1 MSLLKTK
8 KEIRDVRQLI
18 IDMKCKDIGDM
29 SKEDFLEN
37 NESFIKAN
45 AHQIVAAMSPSERNK
60 FVNSN
65 IVLTTIE
72 FQNRIQHIFKLLK
85 SKGFID
91 ETKKYRLEDSF
102 IRIEHQV

>member
-1 MSLLKTK
+1 M
-8 KEIRDVRQLI
+8 DVRQLI

-45 AHQIVAAMSPSERNK
+45 AHQIVAAMFPSERNK